1 MDNVDFKIF
10 QISFNAVKEE
20 LENIDACLDLNY
32 SSFTDVQC
40 EVLEEMFSSV
50 LNVRKRIDSTL
61 NSDLKE

>member
-1 MDNVDFKIF
+1 MDNVDFKII
-10 QISFNAVKEE
+10 QTSFNAVKEE

-50 LNVRKRIDSTL
+50 LNVMKRIHFTL